1 MIFKNKFSSTFIYCF
16 SQKNIRTTL
25 SDSPYIINMWSNYSA
40 SASTRVSSASSGS
53 ATMRAGSSSPC

>member
-25 SDSPYIINMWSNYSA
+25 SDSPYIINMLE
-40 SASTRVSSASSGS
+40 
-53 ATMRAGSSSPC
+53 